1 MGVPRKPIQSD
12 HLPEPA
18 SPASSLV
25 PLPTPPAA
33 VAPAALPASA
43 ERPSPR
49 PRRVP
54 LWVWGSAFLVL
65 AWAIPNLYERVRML
79 ALERQCQQL
88 KAEAFSGLRDQ
99 LNGLATHPLLLPA
112 SHPALGALEQERV
125 KLDTWQQLER
135 KRAEAA
141 LRFTPRWAF
150 DNLLAFSSGTEVKID
165 YERHHL
171 ADHNEVMEAYVAL
184 QSIIGV
190 RYEPASLL
198 EEMRGMLTAEY
209 PARSNRLAMAIGLRR

>member
-18 SPASSLV
+18 SSAAPLV
-25 PLPTPPAA
+25 PLPTPAAA
-33 VAPAALPASA
+33 VAPAAVPASA
-43 ERPSPR
+43 EHSSPR
-49 PRRVP
+49 PGRVP
-54 LWVWGSAFLVL
+54 PWVWGLVLLML
-65 AWAIPNLYERVRML
+65 AWAVPNLYERVRLL

-88 KAEAFSGLRDQ
+88 KAEAFSGLRGK
-99 LNGLATHPLLLPA
+99 LNGLVTHPLLLPA
-112 SHPALGALEQERV
+112 SDPALGALEQERN
-125 KLDTWQQLER
+125 KLETWQQLER
-135 KRAEAA
+135 ERAKAA

-165 YERHHL
+165 YERHRL

-209 PARSNRLAMAIGLRR
+209 PARSNRLAKAIGLGR